1 MGFNFVETVL
11 SDGLCL
17 ISDGKGGDCLWAN
30 VFQLS
35 AFCFF
40 AWKNQKHQHN
50 RHYHRCARTAE
61 GKAGVACVSRGV
73 PLARAHC
80 LKFYTRVRGYATHP
94 AYDYT
99 NLETN
104 AEGDCGTQAAACL
117 FSQNSKSSLHFPI
130 PKVRAAFVPC
140 GVFRRP
146 KILFRLLNI
155 NQAFQHAVQS
165 AVHGNLVDFLGNFFQ
180 CFQFFQT

>member
-104 AEGDCGTQAAACL
+104 AEGDCGTRAAACL
-117 FSQNSKSSLHFPI
+117 FSQNSKKQPALSNP
-130 PKVRAAFVPC
+130 
-140 GVFRRP
+140 
-146 KILFRLLNI
+146 
-155 NQAFQHAVQS
+155 QS
-165 AVHGNLVDFLGNFFQ
+165 AG
-180 CFQFFQT
+180 CFCTVRRVQAAKNPISTAEY